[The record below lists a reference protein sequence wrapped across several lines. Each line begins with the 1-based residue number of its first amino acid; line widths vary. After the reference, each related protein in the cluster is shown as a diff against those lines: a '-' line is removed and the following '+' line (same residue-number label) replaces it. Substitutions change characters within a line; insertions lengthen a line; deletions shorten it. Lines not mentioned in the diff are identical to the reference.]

1 MAKRRRGLLRDG
13 HRICRQSWRICLN
26 WAKMCIPFILNCIA
40 MNLHE
45 YQAKTLLQK
54 YGIPVPRGQVIS
66 VAKQTPTVTSEI
78 DSSAWVVKAQVH
90 AGGRGKAGGVKVV
103 KSTAEAQMV
112 ASELLGKTLVTYQNA
127 PDGQPVNQVLI
138 EETLPIARELY
149 LSMLVDRSLERI
161 VVVASSA
168 GGMDIEEIAQVSPEK
183 ILQEVC
189 SPLNG
194 LVDYQAR
201 NLAFKLDL
209 VGDQIAAFS
218 RLLKGLYRLFK
229 ENDLALLEINPLI
242 VTMDGK
248 LFALDCKM
256 SVDDNALYRQKAL
269 AEQRDWSQE
278 DSKEAVAHHA
288 GLNYI
293 ALNGNIGC
301 MVNGAGLAMATMD
314 LIKLHGGAPANFL
327 DVGGGATAETVTKAF
342 KIIMADPNV
351 KAILVNIFGGIM
363 RCDIIA
369 EGIITAVKDVGM
381 QIPVIVRLE
390 GTNVELGKQMLQ
402 SSGLNIISADGLTD
416 AAKQAVLSVA

>member
-1 MAKRRRGLLRDG
+1 
-13 HRICRQSWRICLN
+13 
-26 WAKMCIPFILNCIA
+26 

-54 YGIPVPRGQVIS
+54 YGIPVPRGQVVA
-66 VAKQTPTVTSEI
+66 VAKEAISAITEI
-78 DSSAWVVKAQVH
+78 PSDAWVVKAQIH

-103 KSTAEAQMV
+103 KSAKEAQIV
-112 ASELLGKTLVTYQNA
+112 TNELLGKTLVTYQNA
-127 PDGQPVNQVLI
+127 PDGQAVNQVLI

-149 LSMLVDRSLERI
+149 LSMLVDRTLER
-161 VVVASSA
+161 VVVIASSA
-168 GGMDIEEIAQVSPEK
+168 GGMDIEEIAKSSPEK
-183 ILQEVC
+183 ILEEVC
-189 SPLNG
+189 DPLNG
-194 LVDYQAR
+194 LVDFQAR
-201 NLAFKLDL
+201 NLAFKLAL
-209 VGDQIAAFS
+209 AGEQIGAFTKI
-218 RLLKGLYRLFK
+218 LKGLYRLFK
-229 ENDLALLEINPLI
+229 ESDLALLEINPLV
-242 VTMDGK
+242 VTTSGK
-248 LFALDCKM
+248 LFALDCKV
-256 SVDDNALYRQKAL
+256 SIDDNALYRQKAL

-314 LIKLHGGAPANFL
+314 LIKLHGGTPANFL

-342 KIIMADPNV
+342 KIILADHNV

-390 GTNVELGKQMLQ
+390 GTNVDLGKQMLK
-402 SSGLNIISADGLTD
+402 SSGLNIISAEGLTD
-416 AAKQAVLSVA
+416 AAKQAVLSVQ

>member
-1 MAKRRRGLLRDG
+1 MAKRWRGLLRDG

-78 DSSAWVVKAQVH
+78 DSPAWVVKAQVH

-242 VTMDGK
+242 VTTDGK

>member
-1 MAKRRRGLLRDG
+1 
-13 HRICRQSWRICLN
+13 
-26 WAKMCIPFILNCIA
+26 

-45 YQAKTLLQK
+45 YQAKALLQK
-54 YGIPVPRGQVIS
+54 YGIPVPRGQV
-66 VAKQTPTVTSEI
+66 VAAANEVVAATSEI
-78 DSSAWVVKAQVH
+78 AGEAWVVKAQVH

-103 KSTAEAQMV
+103 KSATEAQNV
-112 ASELLGKTLVTYQNA
+112 ATELLGKTLVTYQNA

-149 LSMLVDRSLERI
+149 LSMLVDRTLERI
-161 VVVASSA
+161 VVVASVA
-168 GGMDIEEIAQVSPEK
+168 GGMDIEEIAHTSPEK

-189 SPLNG
+189 DPLNG
-194 LVDYQAR
+194 LVDFQAR

-209 VGDQIAAFS
+209 SGDQIGAFTKM
-218 RLLKGLYRLFK
+218 LKGLYRLFK
-229 ENDLALLEINPLI
+229 ENDLALLEINPLV
-242 VTMDGK
+242 VTTDGK

-278 DSKEAVAHHA
+278 DSKEATAHHA

-314 LIKLHGGAPANFL
+314 MIKLHGGAPANFL
-327 DVGGGATAETVTKAF
+327 DVGGGATAETVAKAF
-342 KIIMADPNV
+342 KIILADSNV

-369 EGIITAVKDVGM
+369 EGIIAAVKEVGM

-390 GTNVELGKQMLQ
+390 GTNVDLGKKMLRE
-402 SSGLNIISADGLTD
+402 SGLNIISAEGLTD
-416 AAKQAVLSVA
+416 AAQQAVKSVNGQAVLA

>member
-1 MAKRRRGLLRDG
+1 
-13 HRICRQSWRICLN
+13 
-26 WAKMCIPFILNCIA
+26 

-78 DSSAWVVKAQVH
+78 DSPAWVVKAQVH

-201 NLAFKLDL
+201 NLAFKLEL

-242 VTMDGK
+242 VTTDGK
-248 LFALDCKM
+248 LFALDCKV

>member
-1 MAKRRRGLLRDG
+1 
-13 HRICRQSWRICLN
+13 
-26 WAKMCIPFILNCIA
+26 

-66 VAKQTPTVTSEI
+66 VAKQTPAVTSEI
-78 DSSAWVVKAQVH
+78 DSNAWVVKAQVH

-103 KSTAEAQMV
+103 KSTEEAQNV
-112 ASELLGKTLVTYQNA
+112 ASELLGKTLITYQNA

-149 LSMLVDRSLERI
+149 LSMLVDRTLERV

-168 GGMDIEEIAQVSPEK
+168 GGMDIEEIAHTSPEK

-209 VGDQIAAFS
+209 VGEQVAAFT
-218 RLLKGLYRLFK
+218 RIVKGLYRLFK
-229 ENDLALLEINPLI
+229 ENDLALLEINPLV
-242 VTMDGK
+242 VTTDGK

-278 DSKEAVAHHA
+278 DSKEAIAHHA

-342 KIIMADPNV
+342 KIILADTNV

-390 GTNVELGKQMLQ
+390 GTNVELGKTMLQ
-402 SSGLNIISADGLTD
+402 TSGLNIISADGLTD
-416 AAKQAVLSVA
+416 AAVQAVKAVAV

>member
-1 MAKRRRGLLRDG
+1 
-13 HRICRQSWRICLN
+13 
-26 WAKMCIPFILNCIA
+26 

-54 YGIPVPRGQVIS
+54 YGIPVPRGQV
-66 VAKQTPTVTSEI
+66 VAAANEVAAATSEI
-78 DSSAWVVKAQVH
+78 SSEAWVVKAQVH

-103 KSTAEAQMV
+103 KSATEAQNV
-112 ASELLGKTLVTYQNA
+112 ATELLGKTLVTYQNA

-149 LSMLVDRSLERI
+149 LSMLVDRTLERV
-161 VVVASSA
+161 VVVASVA
-168 GGMDIEEIAQVSPEK
+168 GGMDIEEIAHTSPEK

-189 SPLNG
+189 DPLNG
-194 LVDYQAR
+194 LVDFQAR

-209 VGDQIAAFS
+209 SGDQIGAFTK
-218 RLLKGLYRLFK
+218 LLKGLYRLFK
-229 ENDLALLEINPLI
+229 ENDLALLEINPLV
-242 VTMDGK
+242 VTTDGK
-248 LFALDCKM
+248 LYALDCKM

-278 DSKEAVAHHA
+278 DSKEATAHHA

-314 LIKLHGGAPANFL
+314 LIKLHGGMPANFL
-327 DVGGGATAETVTKAF
+327 DVGGGATAETVAKAF
-342 KIIMADPNV
+342 KIILADSNV

-369 EGIITAVKDVGM
+369 EGIMTAVKEVGM

-390 GTNVELGKQMLQ
+390 GTNVDLGKKMLRE
-402 SSGLNIISADGLTD
+402 SGLNIISAEGLTD
-416 AAKQAVLSVA
+416 AAQQAVKAVKDQAVAV

>member
-1 MAKRRRGLLRDG
+1 
-13 HRICRQSWRICLN
+13 
-26 WAKMCIPFILNCIA
+26 

-54 YGIPVPRGQVIS
+54 YGIPVPRGQV
-66 VAKQTPTVTSEI
+66 VAAANEVAAATSEI
-78 DSSAWVVKAQVH
+78 NSEAWVVKAQVH

-103 KSTAEAQMV
+103 KSATEAQNV
-112 ASELLGKTLVTYQNA
+112 ATELLGKTLVTYQNA

-149 LSMLVDRSLERI
+149 LSMLVDRTLERV
-161 VVVASSA
+161 VVVASVA
-168 GGMDIEEIAQVSPEK
+168 GGMDIEEIAHTSPEK

-189 SPLNG
+189 DPLNG
-194 LVDYQAR
+194 LVDFQAR

-209 VGDQIAAFS
+209 SGDQIGAFTK
-218 RLLKGLYRLFK
+218 LLKGLYRLFK
-229 ENDLALLEINPLI
+229 DNDLALLEINPLV
-242 VTMDGK
+242 VTTDGK

-278 DSKEAVAHHA
+278 DSKEATAHHA

-314 LIKLHGGAPANFL
+314 LIKLHGGMPANFL
-327 DVGGGATAETVTKAF
+327 DVGGGATAETVAKAF
-342 KIIMADPNV
+342 KIILADSNV

-369 EGIITAVKDVGM
+369 EGIITAVKEVGM

-390 GTNVELGKQMLQ
+390 GTNVDLGKKMLQ
-402 SSGLNIISADGLTD
+402 TSGLNIISAECLTD
-416 AAKQAVLSVA
+416 AALQAVNAVRNSASENGAVTA

>member
-54 YGIPVPRGQVIS
+54 YAIPVPRGQVIS

-78 DSSAWVVKAQVH
+78 DSPAWVVKAQVH

-103 KSTAEAQMV
+103 KSTAEAQLV

-242 VTMDGK
+242 VTTDGK